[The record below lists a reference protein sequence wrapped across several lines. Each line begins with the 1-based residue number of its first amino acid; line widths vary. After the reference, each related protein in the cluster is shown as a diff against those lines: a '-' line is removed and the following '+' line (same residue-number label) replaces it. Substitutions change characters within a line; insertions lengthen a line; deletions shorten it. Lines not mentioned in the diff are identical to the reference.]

1 LASYRSLVV
10 VSEPEIPH
18 TSVFLV
24 RKQDGLPRRIVGEL
38 HLDAQL
44 IGKNMLKLES
54 SSKFAHKKLEG
65 KFFFLT

>member
-1 LASYRSLVV
+1 M
-10 VSEPEIPH
+10 
-18 TSVFLV
+18 
-24 RKQDGLPRRIVGEL
+24 PRRIVGEL

-54 SSKFAHKKLEG
+54 SSKFANKKLEG